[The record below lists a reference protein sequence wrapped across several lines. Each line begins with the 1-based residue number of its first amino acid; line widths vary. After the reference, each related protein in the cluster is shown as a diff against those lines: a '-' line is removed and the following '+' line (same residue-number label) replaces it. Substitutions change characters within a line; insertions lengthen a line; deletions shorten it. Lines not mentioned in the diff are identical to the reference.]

1 MALWWSL
8 GCFGISISYIVYTVV
23 PPNTAFLGTGCEG
36 VYCIISKKPYLGLEM
51 GGGMWRE
58 AVLGG
63 AILGGTTVLFKL

>member
-1 MALWWSL
+1 MLPNFNLIHSL
-8 GCFGISISYIVYTVV
+8 YSRPSQYRLSWDWVRGS
-23 PPNTAFLGTGCEG
+23 
-36 VYCIISKKPYLGLEM
+36 IISKKPYLGPEM